1 MDSITQAALG
11 AAVGEA
17 VLGRK
22 AGGKAAAWGAFFG
35 TLPDLDILAYP
46 FLDPAQELLFHRG
59 PTHALLFSVIVAP
72 LFGLLLSRLH
82 RKDGIAWKGW
92 AWLSFLA
99 LFTHPLLDAFT
110 AYGTQLLLPFSN
122 KPVAFNT
129 ISIID
134 PIYTLPLTLG
144 IVVALFFRRDSKGRR
159 RVNGWGLALSSAYLM
174 FTVANKLY
182 VADIFES
189 ELDRQRVAYGR
200 LEVLPSLFNN
210 VLWAGLAASEDT
222 VFAGLYSHLD
232 ADRHIAFI
240 RIPKNA
246 HLLPPARDGDP
257 LSVLHWFSRGLFTVQ
272 SDSTG
277 LVYEDLHVGRT
288 DFYMGRDGE
297 SIFTFHLWL
306 GADGYVQGFDVRQP
320 EFEDRSE
327 LLALLARRMRGE
339 EANIDSLSRPNRRI
353 DEGMPAPA
361 RDPVTGSDP

>member
-59 PTHALLFSVIVAP
+59 PTHALLFSVITAP
-72 LFGLLLSRLH
+72 LLGVLLARLH
-82 RKDGIAWKGW
+82 RKDGVGWKRW
-92 AWLSFLA
+92 SWLAFLA
-99 LFTHPLLDAFT
+99 LFTHPVLDAFT

-122 KPVAFNT
+122 KPIAFNT

-134 PIYTLPLTLG
+134 PIYTVPLTLG
-144 IVVALFFRRDSKGRR
+144 IVVSLFFRRDVRTRR
-159 RVNGWGLALSSAYLM
+159 IVNGLGLLLSSLYLT
-174 FTVANKLY
+174 FTIANKLF
-182 VADIFES
+182 VVSVFES
-189 ELDRQRVAYGR
+189 ELDRQRVAYST

-232 ADRHIAFI
+232 ADRQIAFTG
-240 RIPKNA
+240 IPKNA
-246 HLLPPARDGDP
+246 HLLPPARNGDP
-257 LSVLHWFSRGLFTVQ
+257 LSVLHWFSRGLFTVEA
-272 SDSTG
+272 DATG

-288 DFYMGRDGE
+288 DFYMGADGE
-297 SIFTFHLWL
+297 SIFTFHLRI
-306 GADGYVQGFDVRQP
+306 GDDGYVEGFEVRQP
-320 EFEDRSE
+320 GFENRSE
-327 LLALLARRMRGE
+327 LLGLLARRIRGKQGNVDGRGGPQRHE
-339 EANIDSLSRPNRRI
+339 
-353 DEGMPAPA
+353 
-361 RDPVTGSDP
+361 